1 MSDENISTV
10 SNGPS
15 KVMFEDA
22 TEEERAS
29 ATAHLHA
36 MKAQIGG
43 LLEIQTKARLIKEGL
58 MPCDD
63 RENTDVATQKDEEE
77 APETSEEMTMEKRE
91 EIEMDTEASEDITDV
106 FNFLLPPGTVP
117 PKCSHF
123 GLSYNHKVLDGW
135 VRQPSACCGAASVA
149 GAWNALMN
157 VHRSH
162 EKGSQSRDRIAGLS
176 SYDARHD

>member
-43 LLEIQTKARLIKEGL
+43 LLEIW
-58 MPCDD
+58 C
-63 RENTDVATQKDEEE
+63 
-77 APETSEEMTMEKRE
+77 
-91 EIEMDTEASEDITDV
+91 IT
-106 FNFLLPPGTVP
+106 
-117 PKCSHF
+117 
-123 GLSYNHKVLDGW
+123 
-135 VRQPSACCGAASVA
+135 
-149 GAWNALMN
+149 
-157 VHRSH
+157 
-162 EKGSQSRDRIAGLS
+162 
-176 SYDARHD
+176 